1 MKHTFKFKGNNI
13 IFELVNAAIFY
24 SQFKI
29 VAKALDEIKI
39 VDDVG
44 TSYRIMPDRIVIEN
58 QPEYLTPSIIETIV
72 YDNCD
77 EIQSSHQ
84 ITFSRYEL
92 RYIQDVV
99 NMLNEFSFNML
110 RYTTNHTQT
119 IVDTIARAA
128 MPNESYEII
137 ATDPRTIEIKHSGK
151 IIRIWDNRIVT
162 TISLDKS
169 LMKYI
174 HKHCVDISGTTTI
187 TLDADILNKLIVELK
202 AQPHDIVAVSI
213 LKTIEKQIKE

>member
-1 MKHTFKFKGNNI
+1 MER
-13 IFELVNAAIFY
+13 IFEFKDKNVIFKLVNAAAFY
-24 SQFKI
+24 SEFNI
-29 VAKALDEIKI
+29 IATTNDEIKI
-39 VDDVG
+39 IDSCDTIYYI
-44 TSYRIMPDRIVIEN
+44 TSDRIVI
-58 QPEYLTPSIIETIV
+58 QKSTKYITPSILEAIVCET
-72 YDNCD
+72 CD
-77 EIQSSHQ
+77 EIKPIHQ

-119 IVDTIARAA
+119 LVDIIVLAA
-128 MPNESYEII
+128 MPNESYKII
-137 ATDPRTIEIKHSGK
+137 AIDPRTIEIKHLGK

-162 TISLDKS
+162 TISLNES

-187 TLDADILNKLIVELK
+187 SLDVDIFDKLIVELK
-202 AQPHDIVAVSI
+202 AQQHDTVIAGI
-213 LKTIEKQIKE
+213 LKTIEEQL

>member
-1 MKHTFKFKGNNI
+1 MER
-13 IFELVNAAIFY
+13 IFEFKDKNVIFKLVNAAAFY
-24 SQFKI
+24 SEFNI
-29 VAKALDEIKI
+29 IATTNDEIKI
-39 VDDVG
+39 IDSCDTIYYI
-44 TSYRIMPDRIVIEN
+44 TSDRIVI
-58 QPEYLTPSIIETIV
+58 QKSTKYITPSILEAIVCET
-72 YDNCD
+72 CD
-77 EIQSSHQ
+77 EIKPIHQ

-119 IVDTIARAA
+119 LVDIIALAA
-128 MPNESYEII
+128 MPNESYKII
-137 ATDPRTIEIKHSGK
+137 ATDPRTIEIKHLGK

-162 TISLDKS
+162 TISLNES

-187 TLDADILNKLIVELK
+187 SLDVDIFDKLIVELK
-202 AQPHDIVAVSI
+202 AQQHDIVIAGI
-213 LKTIEKQIKE
+213 LKTIEEQL

>member
-1 MKHTFKFKGNNI
+1 MERTFELPNRNI
-13 IFELVNAAIFY
+13 IFKLVNAATFH

-29 VAKALDEIKI
+29 VAMTFDEIKI
-39 VDDVG
+39 VDNVG
-44 TSYRIMPDRIVIEN
+44 TSYHIMSDRIVIKN
-58 QPEYLTPSIIETIV
+58 QPEYLTPSVIETLI
-72 YDNCD
+72 YNNCD
-77 EIQSSHQ
+77 EIQSTHK
-84 ITFSRYEL
+84 IAFSRYEL
-92 RYIQDVV
+92 RYIQDVI

-119 IVDTIARAA
+119 FIDIIARAA
-128 MPNESYEII
+128 MPNESYEIT
-137 ATDPRTIEIKHSGK
+137 ATDLHTIEIKYLGK
-151 IIRIWDNRIVT
+151 TIRIWDNRLVS
-162 TISLDKS
+162 TISLDES